1 MSRAYVD
8 LAKYPFLVDL
18 ESFLEER
25 FGTRNW
31 KLILD
36 SSTPYTKIALE
47 RIKLMIEY
55 GENSAM
61 KMPLL
66 SADEEILSFYIMLI
80 LLGCLQDRRVIER
93 ILTAL
98 TKRFSQFLRDE
109 NPKFLE
115 AIASGIGV
123 DLKYIGVCGKEVIV
137 ARTLDGMDI
146 KLCFDFAMDVFDYL
160 RITSKRLSQSSSWK
174 LTNQIVLDGKV
185 YLSRDKA
192 ARLLEEA
199 IYLRLKESIRPL
211 EPPPELA
218 SAVDELK
225 SIVSR
230 HYGSI
235 TTATSRKH
243 PPALPGKVVI
253 DAFPPCIRSIYDQL
267 LAGANLSHQQ
277 RFALATFLINIGMD
291 LDEILDLF
299 RNAPDFNEKIARYQ
313 IEHLAGL
320 RGSKK
325 KYLPYSCDTMRSLG
339 LCNWDC
345 RVRNPLVAYLR
356 NVRRLS
362 TREGA
367 ANEESK
373 TKARSS
379 RAYE

>member
-18 ESFLEER
+18 EKFMEER

-36 SSTPYTKIALE
+36 TSTPYTKIALE
-47 RIKLMIEY
+47 RLKLIIEQ
-55 GENSAM
+55 GENSIA

-66 SADEEILSFYIMLI
+66 STDEEILSFYIMLI
-80 LLGCLQDRRVIER
+80 LLGCIQDKRVIER
-93 ILTAL
+93 VLTIL

-109 NPKFLE
+109 SPKSLE
-115 AIASGIGV
+115 AIATGIGI
-123 DLKYIGVCGKEVIV
+123 DLKYLGVCGKEIVI
-137 ARTLDGMDI
+137 AKTLDGTDI
-146 KLCFDFAMDVFDYL
+146 KLCFDFAVNIFDYL
-160 RITSKRLSQSSSWK
+160 RITSKRLSQSTSWK
-174 LTNQIVLDGKV
+174 LTNQIVLNGKV
-185 YLSRDKA
+185 YLNRDKA

-199 IYLRLKESIRPL
+199 IYLKLKESVKPF

-218 SAVDELK
+218 AVVEELK
-225 SIVSR
+225 NIVSK
-230 HYGSI
+230 YYSSSQTI
-235 TTATSRKH
+235 TIRKSQLV
-243 PPALPGKVVI
+243 LPSKIVVE
-253 DAFPPCIRSIYDQL
+253 AFPPCIRNIYDQL

-325 KYLPYSCDTMRSLG
+325 RYLPYSCDTMRSLG
-339 LCNWDC
+339 LCIWDC
-345 RVRNPLVAYLR
+345 KVKNPLVAYLR
-356 NVRRLS
+356 NVKKLS
-362 TREGA
+362 AGEGGIS
-367 ANEESK
+367 EENK
-373 TKARSS
+373 AQARSN
-379 RAYE
+379 